1 MSRKRKQ
8 YGAEFKAQV
17 ALAAVRGEQTQAELA
32 AKFEVHPALITAW
45 RKELVERAGEL
56 FGKGRERT
64 EKDKDVEVAEL
75 YRQIGKLKVERD
87 FLAQVP
93 GPSIGR
99 GARR

>member
-8 YGAEFKAQV
+8 YSAEFKAQV
-17 ALAAVRGEQTQAELA
+17 ALAAVRGEQTLAELA
-32 AKFEVHPALITAW
+32 ARFEVHPTLITTW
-45 RKELVERAGEL
+45 RKELVQRAGEL
-56 FGKGRERT
+56 FGKGRERA

-75 YRQIGKLKVERD
+75 YRQIGQLKVERD

-93 GPSIGR
+93 GLSIGR

>member
-32 AKFEVHPALITAW
+32 AKFEVHPTLITAW

-56 FGKGRERT
+56 FGKGRERA
-64 EKDKDVEVAEL
+64 EKDQEVEVAEL

-93 GPSIGR
+93 GLSIGR
-99 GARR
+99 VARR

>member
-8 YGAEFKAQV
+8 YSADFKAQV

-32 AKFEVHPALITAW
+32 AKFEVHPTLIAAW

-56 FGKGRERT
+56 FGKGRERA
-64 EKDKDVEVAEL
+64 EKDQEVEVAEL
-75 YRQIGKLKVERD
+75 YRQIGQLKVERD

-93 GPSIGR
+93 GLSIGR